1 MNESEPS
8 FKSYVPKTQ
17 LTKVPFQHVLKS
29 SFSGE
34 APGPTQLLSRLLVSA
49 HSLPMLPAS
58 SKGPIYPPH
67 PLPPSPPEQQK
78 CLFHAS
84 VNSTYLP
91 RAAVQCLLQPWV
103 PFLRSLVWP
112 PGSSTTILWF
122 LNNSFSLIH
131 ALRAAR
137 TRQIQLVN
145 VHSGWRDVILI
156 VKSVRY
162 ARNWENFRTSSLSH
176 SPGQQHGPEA

>member
-1 MNESEPS
+1 MSSSPVS
-8 FKSYVPKTQ
+8 PGKPRAPLSSCPGCWSLLTACLCFLPPPKAPFTLHTLCHLHPQ
-17 LTKVPFQHVLKS
+17 SSRSAYFMLRSTVLTSLVLLCS
-29 SFSGE
+29 ASFSPE
-34 APGPTQLLSRLLVSA
+34 S
-49 HSLPMLPAS
+49 
-58 SKGPIYPPH
+58 
-67 PLPPSPPEQQK
+67 PS
-78 CLFHAS
+78 
-84 VNSTYLP
+84 
-91 RAAVQCLLQPWV
+91 WG
-103 PFLRSLVWP
+103 VWFDP